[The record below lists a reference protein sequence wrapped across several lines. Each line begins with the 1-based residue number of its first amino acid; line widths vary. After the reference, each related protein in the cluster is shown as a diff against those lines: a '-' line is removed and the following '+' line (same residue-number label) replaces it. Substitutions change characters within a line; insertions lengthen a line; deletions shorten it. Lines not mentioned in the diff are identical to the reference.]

1 MKKIKCFTIVLLIV
15 YACTKQENNITPSEL
30 AKNPLTQ
37 TGTSLN
43 DTIKNSTVT
52 SGISTIIG
60 CNNDSVYKDTVVHF
74 DISTKEKL
82 VGKWIETSNSFG
94 DNIDTLE
101 FTYDS
106 KFYIHTK
113 RHFEDTAGNYNDY
126 FMNTVYKT
134 ITSDSIILI
143 RRPYGFRKK
152 TGIIRKIWLRNDT
165 IFGNEMDNS
174 ALANVRQYYYSKSNK
189 K

>member
-15 YACTKQENNITPSEL
+15 YACTKQENNIMPSEL

-82 VGKWIETSNSFG
+82 VGKWIETMNSYNSG
-94 DNIDTLE
+94 AIDTVE
-101 FTYDS
+101 FTSDS
-106 KFYIHTK
+106 RFYIYRTK
-113 RHFEDTAGNYNDY
+113 ALGDETGNYNDY
-126 FMNTVYKT
+126 FINTVYKS
-134 ITSDSIILI
+134 ITPESIVII
-143 RRPYGFRKK
+143 KRPYGFIKK
-152 TGIIRKIWLRNDT
+152 TGIIKTIQLKNDT
-165 IFGNEMDNS
+165 IFGAMIDNY
-174 ALANVRQYYYSKSNK
+174 ATADIRVYYYIKIK
-189 K
+189 